1 MLRIYKK
8 KICNTTINFVSSSTN
23 RRRCWQALNGVL
35 KCSIIIGRPIST
47 RYQRNRERNKVSK
60 IRIGELFKKG
70 TLTLDAF
77 RAIIDMLYLSLVK
90 LYYFIC
96 YTKQAV
102 LSYWKAEH
110 WKIGKIK
117 FLILPFFIGE
127 ENLFSCKR
135 SWKEKLKQFNQTEK
149 CPPPPPLRHPLPPKL
164 RQKMTK
170 VSLW

>member
-1 MLRIYKK
+1 M
-8 KICNTTINFVSSSTN
+8 C
-23 RRRCWQALNGVL
+23 QALQTGGVVDKHWMVCWSVVL
-35 KCSIIIGRPIST
+35 LLDGQFLLDIKE
-47 RYQRNRERNKVSK
+47 NRERNKVSK

-77 RAIIDMLYLSLVK
+77 KAIIDMLYLSLVK

-96 YTKQAV
+96 YKKQAV

-149 CPPPPPLRHPLPPKL
+149 CPPPPLLRHPLPPKL